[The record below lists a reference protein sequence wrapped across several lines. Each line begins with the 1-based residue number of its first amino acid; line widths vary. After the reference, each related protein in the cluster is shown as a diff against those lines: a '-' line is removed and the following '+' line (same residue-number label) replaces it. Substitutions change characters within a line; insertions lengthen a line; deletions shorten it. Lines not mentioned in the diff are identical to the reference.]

1 MQTREA
7 RGSEDGSGGRRRR
20 ISRRMSSLSGRDTG
34 VGPGKDDE
42 PALVWTA
49 DAAAAR
55 SDPMKHLQGCMA
67 RIA

>member
-1 MQTREA
+1 
-7 RGSEDGSGGRRRR
+7 
-20 ISRRMSSLSGRDTG
+20 MSSLSGRDTG
-34 VGPGKDDE
+34 AGPGKDDG